1 MRLGGLEARGS
12 KMICAVG
19 TEDGVLLDQIIIPTR
34 GPKETMED
42 VIAYFRDKEI
52 EALGIASFGPVDIH
66 KSSDTYGYI
75 LDTPKEAWQHF
86 NLLGTIR
93 DALQVPVEL
102 ETDMNGACLGELTF
116 GCAKGLD
123 SVVYVSIGTG
133 IGAGIAVNGQLL
145 HGMIHPEAG
154 HMLLRRHPRDGYE
167 GSCPFHATCFEG
179 LASGPAIEERWG
191 RPAEELHNNATV
203 WEMESHY
210 IAQAMVNLILIMSP
224 RVIILGGGVMKNEAL
239 FPMIRK
245 RVKKILN
252 GYLNTD
258 EMEDLDKYIVPASLK
273 GNQGVMGCIELA
285 RRALVGQQA

>member
-19 TEDGVLLDQIIIPTR
+19 TEEGVLLDQTIIPTR
-34 GPKETMED
+34 GPRETMED

-66 KSSDTYGYI
+66 KNSDTYGYI

-273 GNQGVMGCIELA
+273 GNQGVLGCIELA
-285 RRALVGQQA
+285 RRALAGQ

>member
-19 TEDGVLLDQIIIPTR
+19 TEDGVLLDQTIIPTR

-66 KSSDTYGYI
+66 KNSDTYGYI

-145 HGMIHPEAG
+145 HVMIHPEAG
-154 HMLLRRHPRDGYE
+154 HLLLRRHPRDGYE

-273 GNQGVMGCIELA
+273 GNQGVLGCIELA

>member
-19 TEDGVLLDQIIIPTR
+19 TEDGVLLDQTIIPTR

-66 KSSDTYGYI
+66 KNSDTYGYI

-133 IGAGIAVNGQLL
+133 IGAGIAANGQLL

-273 GNQGVMGCIELA
+273 GNQGVLGCIELA
-285 RRALVGQQA
+285 RRALVRQQG